1 MIRGHSSIRY
11 PTLLLSPAKSKL
23 ILNFPKKKNI
33 FIEYR
38 KMENA
43 VKSEKKSFPCS
54 SLDYWWEKI
63 MEITHQINKYYE
75 NNYIPNNG
83 PIGLT
88 TNMADPPTDLQAE
101 LKDAYDNYHSLKKRV
116 DSQIAY
122 QVEMSKARI
131 KLKPKDKRSSDDYG
145 QFLLI
150 TINPDPSK
158 MKTADDIR
166 RFASECRAFFRSYV
180 FDVAEFVFEQRGT
193 RNGDYHGIHCHGI
206 VRRTDTPSKIKK
218 EIKRRFIVSGIC
230 GNEQHVNVKT
240 IDPNELQQTRNYL
253 SGVKQGKNETEG
265 REKREKQA
273 NDVHFRK
280 EYGLSALY
288 TEGEGKLLVPLA
300 ASR

>member
-1 MIRGHSSIRY
+1 
-11 PTLLLSPAKSKL
+11 
-23 ILNFPKKKNI
+23 
-33 FIEYR
+33 
-38 KMENA
+38 MENTERKEI
-43 VKSEKKSFPCS
+43 KSLPCP
-54 SLDYWWEKI
+54 SLDYWWGKI
-63 MEITHQINKYYE
+63 VEITHEIKQYYE
-75 NNYIPNNG
+75 TNTVFDENL
-83 PIGLT
+83 IGLS
-88 TNMADPPTDLQAE
+88 TNTADPPMHLVAQLNEAHTNYYALQR
-101 LKDAYDNYHSLKKRV
+101 RV

-122 QVEMSKARI
+122 QHEMARARI
-131 KLKPKDKRSSDDYG
+131 RLSLKPKDKRVSDDYG

>member
-1 MIRGHSSIRY
+1 
-11 PTLLLSPAKSKL
+11 
-23 ILNFPKKKNI
+23 
-33 FIEYR
+33 
-38 KMENA
+38 MENA
-43 VKSEKKSFPCS
+43 HTTPSPAL
-54 SLDYWWEKI
+54 SLTISQETLSQIEEKI
-63 MEITHQINKYYE
+63 HYWNRRMKEIQDSYPTSRETPAEEWECLENVYRHTQAYLLVKERLERQI
-75 NNYIPNNG
+75 
-83 PIGLT
+83 
-88 TNMADPPTDLQAE
+88 
-101 LKDAYDNYHSLKKRV
+101 V
-116 DSQIAY
+116 Y
-122 QVEMSKARI
+122 QNEMSRYRI
-131 KLKPKDKRSSDDYG
+131 RIKPKDKRTSDDYG

-180 FDVAEFVFEQRGT
+180 FDVAEYVFEQRGT

-253 SGVKQGKNETEG
+253 SGVKQGRNETEG